1 MSEVAWVRI
10 PSEQE
15 IRAAMPKD
23 APRHPYDFGFLP
35 AMLRLVRAHG
45 RIGRA
50 LGGLFAEVMFGA
62 GALTRDE
69 REMVAA
75 IAAAAQDCAY

>member
-1 MSEVAWVRI
+1 MSEAAWVRI

-15 IRAAMPKD
+15 IRAAMPD
-23 APRHPYDFGFLP
+23 APNHPYDFGFLP

-50 LGGLFAEVMFGA
+50 LGGLYAEVMFGA
-62 GALTRDE
+62 GALTRGE

-75 IAAAAQDCAY
+75 IASAAQDCAY